1 MEGCVQ
7 NREHASGL
15 RPGLMARYRNAL
27 LRRTVNSAHRQLRG
41 PFSPREKDTPPGREV
56 VRVHGWAKV
65 EQCRSNC
72 REPRRGQAVEDE
84 GQFFPRFVLS
94 PTLSTLVPNFV
105 LPPPSMESSRR
116 EREKN
121 RAHYLVV
128 GLVTS
133 GVCQKRPE

>member
-27 LRRTVNSAHRQLRG
+27 LRRTVNSAHRQLRS
-41 PFSPREKDTPPGREV
+41 PFSSREKDTPPGMEA

-72 REPRRGQAVEDE
+72 REPRREQAVEDE
-84 GQFFPRFVLS
+84 GQFYRGLPSPR
-94 PTLSTLVPNFV
+94 
-105 LPPPSMESSRR
+105 PSRLWFQTSFYLLHPWSRPAGRGR
-116 EREKN
+116 ETVR
-121 RAHYLVV
+121 
-128 GLVTS
+128 TIWWS
-133 GVCQKRPE
+133 DQ